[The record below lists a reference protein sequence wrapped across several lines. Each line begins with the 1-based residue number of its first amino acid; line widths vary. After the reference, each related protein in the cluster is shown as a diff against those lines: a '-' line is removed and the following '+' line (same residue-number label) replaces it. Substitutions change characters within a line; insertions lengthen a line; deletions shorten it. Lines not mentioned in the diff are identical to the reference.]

1 MNAKDNQP
9 DLQTLRDAIG
19 RVIHFRGQPCRIIE
33 ILDDGPTV
41 VIECLDA
48 DKAIQANQFG
58 DASRRVAQLLS
69 VPVFG
74 KQKDL
79 NPDYVDLKQ
88 ALEERSV

>member
-1 MNAKDNQP
+1 MNDKVSPP

-19 RVIHFRGQPCRIIE
+19 RVIRFRGQPCRIIE

-48 DKAIQANQFG
+48 NKAIQANQFG
-58 DASRRVAQLLS
+58 DATRRVAQLLS

-74 KQKDL
+74 QQEDL
-79 NPDYVDLKQ
+79 NPDFLDLKQ
-88 ALEERSV
+88 ALQDRSV